1 MYHYIEKQK
10 QDLDQGKKVCTIF
23 TDLTKLF
30 DTVHHNLLLAKLKK
44 SYLLKRFQRVNTNN
58 KFSEQCKSI
67 LEIITRVN
75 YRFPF
80 VQYFH

>member
-1 MYHYIEKQK
+1 MKNGNKILIRAKRFV
-10 QDLDQGKKVCTIF
+10 LSLKV
-23 TDLTKLF
+23 F

-58 KFSEQCKSI
+58 KFSEQSKSI